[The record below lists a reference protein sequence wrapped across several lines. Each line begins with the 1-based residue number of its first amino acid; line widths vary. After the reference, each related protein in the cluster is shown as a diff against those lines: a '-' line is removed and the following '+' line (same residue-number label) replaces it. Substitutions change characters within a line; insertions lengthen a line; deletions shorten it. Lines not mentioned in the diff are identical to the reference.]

1 MRKIIMNLA
10 MSLDGFIANEDGSYE
25 WIKGYE
31 DSSLNTDNE
40 YNYETLLEKI
50 DIVVMG
56 EKCYEQDMHLEFKNQ
71 TVYVATH
78 STINDY
84 DNIKFCG
91 NDIVEVIKAE
101 QQKPGKDIMLFGG
114 GQLVN
119 AFLKENCIDEYII
132 GLIPVILGEGRPL
145 FYGGHPPIELRLEEN
160 IVDNGIVILKYSKR

>member
-56 EKCYEQDMHLEFKNQ
+56 KKCYEQDMHLEFKNQ

-91 NDIVEVIKAE
+91 KAR
-101 QQKPGKDIMLFGG
+101 KRYH
-114 GQLVN
+114 
-119 AFLKENCIDEYII
+119 AFRRRSISECI
-132 GLIPVILGEGRPL
+132 
-145 FYGGHPPIELRLEEN
+145 F
-160 IVDNGIVILKYSKR
+160 KRKLY